1 MLKAPRSALSAS
13 FRLGLLV
20 APVAASALLGTAG
33 LSRAEDK
40 RASPHEQV
48 SAVLGGKKVTIDYG
62 RPFKKGRQVFGA
74 AGALVPSGQVW
85 RTGADEATVLT
96 TEGDLTIGTLRV
108 PAGSYAL
115 FTVPGDKEWTL
126 VVNKVAKQWG
136 AFKYDA
142 KQDLGRTAMKVT
154 QAAATAAPV
163 EQFTIA
169 IETQGDKQG
178 TLKLSWDKLV
188 ATVAVAPAGR

>member
-1 MLKAPRSALSAS
+1 MIKAPRSALSAS
-13 FRLGLLV
+13 FRLALLA
-20 APVAASALLGTAG
+20 APVAASVLVGTAG

-62 RPFKKGRQVFGA
+62 RPFKKGRQVFGG
-74 AGALVPSGQVW
+74 AGALVPGGQVW

-142 KQDLGRTAMKVT
+142 KQDLGRTAMKV
-154 QAAATAAPV
+154 AATAAPV

-178 TLKLSWDKLV
+178 TLKLSWDKVV
-188 ATVAVAPAGR
+188 ATVPLAPAGR